1 MVYHAS
7 VMVVYINF
15 GVGSIE
21 DAVRQLDVVDNRH
34 DGSVA
39 VWVIHIGSVGVSM
52 MVVHVVVPVLIH
64 FKPSGV
70 MVVMVLH
77 VVTHIH
83 HQTGTGVG
91 EGGRPNRSFMILQ
104 E

>member
-1 MVYHAS
+1 
-7 VMVVYINF
+7 
-15 GVGSIE
+15 
-21 DAVRQLDVVDNRH
+21 
-34 DGSVA
+34 
-39 VWVIHIGSVGVSM
+39 
-52 MVVHVVVPVLIH
+52 VVPVLIH
-64 FKPSGV
+64 FRPSGV
-70 MVVMVLH
+70 VVVMVLH